1 MQVSSGS
8 YRTVPGNKVRQ
19 SIVEPVCGV
28 GIGNHGTNLESH
40 DENVCITLSK
50 G

>member
-28 GIGNHGTNLESH
+28 GIGNHGTNLRES
-40 DENVCITLSK
+40 
-50 G
+50 